1 MMELILMRHT
11 SVAVDASLVY
21 GRTDVDV
28 ASSFPA
34 EAEAARARLSV
45 IWPEGPTI
53 IISSPAQRC
62 QRLAQHLGTV
72 DRVDER
78 LWEMGFGAWEL
89 QRWDALPRDELDAWS
104 HDFVLVH
111 PPGGESYGELALRVH
126 HALREIV
133 ESTRQSANS
142 DERVLVVAHGG
153 VIRAALAHY
162 LEIPLRRSFDV
173 QIDYAS
179 ITMVGWRASTPH
191 VKLINHR

>member
-1 MMELILMRHT
+1 MRHT
-11 SVAVDASLVY
+11 SVAVDSSLVY

-28 ASSFPA
+28 ASSFLT

-78 LWEMGFGAWEL
+78 LWEMDFGAWEL
-89 QRWDALPRDELDAWS
+89 QRWDELPRAELDAWS
-104 HDFVLVH
+104 RDFVLVH
-111 PPGGESYGELALRVH
+111 PPGGESYGELALRVYH
-126 HALREIV
+126 CLRQTV
-133 ESTRQSANS
+133 ESAMQSDG
-142 DERVLVVAHGG
+142 DERLLVVAHGG
-153 VIRAALAHY
+153 VIRSALAHY

-179 ITMVGWRASTPH
+179 ITLVGWRASTPH

>member
-1 MMELILMRHT
+1 MRHT
-11 SVAVDASLVY
+11 SVAVDSSLVY

-28 ASSFPA
+28 ASSFLT
-34 EAEAARARLSV
+34 EAEAARVRLSV

-78 LWEMGFGAWEL
+78 LWEMDFGAWEL
-89 QRWDALPRDELDAWS
+89 QRWDELPRAELDAWS
-104 HDFVLVH
+104 RDFVLVH
-111 PPGGESYGELALRVH
+111 PPGGESYGELALRVYH
-126 HALREIV
+126 CLRQTV
-133 ESTRQSANS
+133 ESATQS
-142 DERVLVVAHGG
+142 DGDHRLLVVAHGG
-153 VIRAALAHY
+153 VIRSALAHY

-179 ITMVGWRASTPH
+179 ITLVGWRASTPH